1 MQSRN
6 VLLIYPR
13 FVTASFWNYH
23 SACEAVGRRCPAPPL
38 GLITMAAL
46 LPPEWT
52 VRLIDCNA
60 AEALTDDDLAWADLA
75 MTGGM
80 LVQQR
85 ETFAIIRRCRSR
97 GLRVAVGG
105 PDATSSPHLYCEADY
120 LVLGEVESILA
131 DFVAAVDSGVTS
143 GRFEAQRYTTDIATA
158 PIPRFDLLNFDHYT
172 QIGVQFSRG
181 CPFVCEFCDIIELYG
196 RVPRAKSGSQMI
208 AELDALYAAGW
219 RGHVDFVDDNL
230 IGNKKALKVF
240 LPQLTEWLRARNYP
254 FEFSTEASLNLAD
267 DPELLTLLRAAN
279 FFAVFIGIESADQAT
294 LNATRKKQNT
304 RRDIA
309 ASVYRIYAAGIFVA
323 AGFIVGFDT
332 EDGSIADATAQ
343 LIEEAAIPICM
354 IGLLTALPNTELSRR
369 LKREGRLFVD
379 YAVNS
384 ADDGDHCNVVGQGL
398 NFTTLRPRRAVLAD
412 ARQLI
417 AEVYRPERY
426 FGRLRRV
433 ARVLDCG
440 SHRAAIPLRRDLYE
454 ITRLSWRCLVVDAT
468 MRSEVWRTVVDCARH
483 NPAALRS
490 VLRITALYIYFGP
503 FALHA
508 ADALERKI
516 AEADAARP
524 AAAAMAATA

>member
-13 FVTASFWNYH
+13 FAIGSFWNYR
-23 SACEAVGRRCPAPPL
+23 ATCEAVGRRCPAPPL

-60 AEALTDDDLAWADLA
+60 EALTDDHLAWADLA

-120 LVLGEVESILA
+120 LVLGEIEPILA
-131 DFVAAVDSGVTS
+131 QFVAAVDSGVTS
-143 GRFEAQRYTTDIATA
+143 GRFEAQRYSTDIATV
-158 PIPRFDLLNFDHYT
+158 PIPRFDLLDFNHYV

-181 CPFVCEFCDIIELYG
+181 CPFICEFCDIIELYG
-196 RVPRAKSGSQMI
+196 RVPRAKSSDQML

-230 IGNKKALKVF
+230 VGNKKALKVF
-240 LPQLTEWLRARNYP
+240 LPQLTQWLKARHYP
-254 FEFSTEASLNLAD
+254 FEFSTQASLNLAD
-267 DPELLTLLRAAN
+267 DPELLTLMRAAN
-279 FFAVFIGIESADQAT
+279 FFAVFVGIESADEAT
-294 LNATRKKQNT
+294 LIATWKKQNA

-309 ASVYRIYAAGIFVA
+309 ASVYRIYAAGIFVL
-323 AGFIVGFDT
+323 AGFIVGFDS
-332 EDGSIADATAQ
+332 EDGSIADSTAQ

-354 IGLLTALPNTELSRR
+354 IGLLTALPNTKLSKR

-379 YAVNS
+379 YEVNY
-384 ADDGDHCNVVGQGL
+384 ADDGDHCNVAGQGL
-398 NFTTLRPRRAVLAD
+398 NFTTMRPRRAVLAD

-417 AEVYRPERY
+417 AEIYRPERY

-433 ARVLDCG
+433 ARALDCIG
-440 SHRAAIPLRRDLYE
+440 YRSAILLRRDIYE
-454 ITRLSWRCLVVDAT
+454 IIRLSWRCLLADAE
-468 MRSEVWRTVVDCARH
+468 MRREVWRTVVYCARH
-483 NPAALRS
+483 NPAALRAA
-490 VLRITALYIYFGP
+490 LRITALYIHLGP
-503 FALHA
+503 FGRHA
-508 ADALERKI
+508 AATLEHKI
-516 AEADAARP
+516 AEADAAGP
-524 AAAAMAATA
+524 AAAAMAATI

>member
-13 FVTASFWNYH
+13 FVTGTFWNYR
-23 SACEAVGRRCPAPPL
+23 STCEVVGRRCPAPPL

-60 AEALTDDDLAWADLA
+60 EALTDDDLAWADLA
-75 MTGGM
+75 MIGGM

-85 ETFAIIRRCRSR
+85 DAFAIIRRCRAC

-120 LVLGEVESILA
+120 LVLGEIEPILA
-131 DFVAAVDSGVTS
+131 HFVAAVDNGVTS
-143 GRFEAQRYTTDIATA
+143 GRFEAERYSTDIAKA
-158 PIPRFDLLNFDHYT
+158 PIPRFDLLNLNHYLMV
-172 QIGVQFSRG
+172 GVQFSRG

-196 RVPRAKSGSQMI
+196 RVPRAKTSAQML

-240 LPQLTEWLRARNYP
+240 LPQLTEWLKARNYP

-267 DPELLTLLRAAN
+267 DPELLMLMRAAN
-279 FFAVFIGIESADQAT
+279 FFCVFIGIESADEAT
-294 LNATRKKQNT
+294 LIATRKKQNT

-309 ASVYRIYAAGIFVA
+309 ESVYRIYAAGMFVL
-323 AGFIVGFDT
+323 AGFIVGFDS
-332 EDGSIADATAQ
+332 EQGSIADPTAQ

-354 IGLLTALPNTELSRR
+354 IGLLTALPNTELCRR

-379 YAVNS
+379 YDLCYS
-384 ADDGDHCNVVGQGL
+384 DDGDQCTHGL
-398 NFTTLRPRRAVLAD
+398 NFTTLRPRCAVLAD

-433 ARVLDCG
+433 VRALDCTG
-440 SHRAAIPLRRDLYE
+440 HRVAIPLRRDLYE
-454 ITRLSWRCLVVDAT
+454 IIRLGWRCLVADAD
-468 MRSEVWRTVVDCARH
+468 MRREVWRTVVDCVRH

-490 VLRITALYIYFGP
+490 ALRITSLYIHLGP
-503 FALHA
+503 FALYA
-508 ADALERKI
+508 AAALERKI
-516 AEADAARP
+516 AEADAAGP
-524 AAAAMAATA
+524 AATAMAATT